1 MKKELAFFAGS
12 SFVIKINAYLSRS
25 GGPGYRMNG
34 LNCRENEKNNFISK
48 NYCLNYTNHDI
59 IKSVVTIEQAINKL
73 QMLSSHHA
81 KKHFIRT
88 SH

>member
-1 MKKELAFFAGS
+1 MPALLS
-12 SFVIKINAYLSRS
+12 LLRSMRHLSRS

-34 LNCRENEKNNFISK
+34 LNCRENEKDKKKNNLISK

-73 QMLSSHHA
+73 QVLSSHLA

>member
-1 MKKELAFFAGS
+1 
-12 SFVIKINAYLSRS
+12 
-25 GGPGYRMNG
+25 MNG
-34 LNCRENEKNNFISK
+34 LNCRENEKDMKKNNFISK
-48 NYCLNYTNHDI
+48 NYCLNYINHDI

-73 QMLSSHHA
+73 QMLSLHSA